1 MRKGVI
7 MDHVAIELVEPDTP
21 EASGKNIAMTLAGQI
36 NDSDEY
42 LRVRYLFDAD
52 CAAAMITEL
61 IACAQRDDFG
71 VQLNA
76 LIDQRIEHMR
86 NEGSLPR

>member
-7 MDHVAIELVEPDTP
+7 MDHVAIELVEPDTV
-21 EASGKNIAMTLAGQI
+21 EARGKNIAMTLAGQI
-36 NDSDEY
+36 NDSEKY

-52 CAAAMITEL
+52 CAAALITEL

-71 VQLNA
+71 AQLNA
-76 LIDQRIEHMR
+76 LIDQRIETMR
-86 NEGSLPR
+86 SDGSLPR